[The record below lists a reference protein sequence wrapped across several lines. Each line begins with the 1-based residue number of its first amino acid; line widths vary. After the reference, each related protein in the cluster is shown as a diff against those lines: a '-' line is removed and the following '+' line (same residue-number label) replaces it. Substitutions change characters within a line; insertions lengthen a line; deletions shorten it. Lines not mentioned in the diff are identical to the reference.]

1 MRVQYFPPELSY
13 FEERGVRMRVQT
25 FGVHANCITDIDLRN
40 RGLHEEHLA
49 VVIAALAELPVLNL
63 LMQGMKMLPSS
74 HLLCATFY
82 HGRTL
87 THTH

>member
-1 MRVQYFPPELSY
+1 
-13 FEERGVRMRVQT
+13 MRVQT